1 MAEEEEVVVVVEV
14 AVAVAARHLQPL
26 ALRVLRPQL
35 VRKVL
40 VDLPRL
46 RRHHQ
51 VLRLT
56 PQRVGAAAAGAAP
69 AADAVAAA
77 AAVRP
82 PHRAAVHGRRA
93 AEAGGHRATH
103 TLE

>member
-1 MAEEEEVVVVVEV
+1 MVVEDV

-26 ALRVLRPQL
+26 ALRILAPQL

-40 VDLPRL
+40 VDLPCF

-51 VLRLT
+51 VLRL
-56 PQRVGAAAAGAAP
+56 PPERVGAAAAGAAP

>member
-1 MAEEEEVVVVVEV
+1 MVVEEV

-26 ALRVLRPQL
+26 ALRVLAPQL

-40 VDLPRL
+40 VDLPCF

-51 VLRLT
+51 VLRLPT
-56 PQRVGAAAAGAAP
+56 QGVGAAAAGAAP
-69 AADAVAAA
+69 AADAVAASA